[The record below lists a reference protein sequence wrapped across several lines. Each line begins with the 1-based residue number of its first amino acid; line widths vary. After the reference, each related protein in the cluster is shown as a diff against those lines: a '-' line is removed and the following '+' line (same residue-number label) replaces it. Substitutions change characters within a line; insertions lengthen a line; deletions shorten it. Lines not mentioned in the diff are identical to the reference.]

1 MANANI
7 PTKVK
12 SRLDILASS
21 ENKVCVLCGTS
32 IEKADLRRKLFGSFC
47 EKTKACLNLEIVI
60 GVELERALL
69 LTDIICLR
77 CLDRNATLVNKIVS
91 VRERFQATKTKLMTE
106 ACRTIPYTKRM
117 SKENSYD
124 CHLAEPVARKSLF
137 ETYRDDEKQP
147 RKTMKTLR
155 YRPKRRLRC
164 AQQAMSPYHLLR
176 YNKYSFMFLNMYSIK
191 VSILKQY
198 V

>member
-1 MANANI
+1 MANANT

-12 SRLDILASS
+12 SRLDILPSS

-32 IEKADLRRKLFGSFC
+32 IEKADLRRKLFGSSC
-47 EKTKACLNLEIVI
+47 EKTNACLNLEIVI

-69 LTDIICLR
+69 LTGIICRR
-77 CLDRNATLVNKIVS
+77 CLDRNTTLVNKIVS

-106 ACRTIPYTKRM
+106 ACRTIPYTKCM

-124 CHLAEPVARKSLF
+124 CHLADPVARKSLF
-137 ETYRDDEKQP
+137 ETYCDDEKQP
-147 RKTMKTLR
+147 RKTMNTR
-155 YRPKRRLRC
+155 SISTETTASMC
-164 AQQAMSPYHLLR
+164 ATSEESLL
-176 YNKYSFMFLNMYSIK
+176 S
-191 VSILKQY
+191 VQ